1 MSDILPAIDAMLADN
16 NGVNVPV
23 LRLLRELAVQVQ
35 QQGEVIDHL
44 RATVLDLCA
53 AERRDR
59 RPR

>member
-1 MSDILPAIDAMLADN
+1 MIPAIDAMLADN

-44 RATVLDLCA
+44 RATVLDLCS
-53 AERRDR
+53 AEREAVGRG
-59 RPR
+59 